1 MMEKKLDKNT
11 ALAKISAMISKYYEN
26 LGRTII
32 EDTEETKQEL
42 IEKIDALLNKTDI
55 PTKNLIIEKLGL
67 DDEIKEE
74 LKDKWKT

>member
-1 MMEKKLDKNT
+1 MEKKLDKNT

-74 LKDKWKT
+74 

>member
-1 MMEKKLDKNT
+1 MEKKLDKNT